1 MQHRQLSSRVIMVRP
16 AHFGFNPETAL
27 NNKFQTNVSE
37 ISATDVNQKAIAEF
51 DNMVALLQKNG
62 IEVYIH
68 NDDPLIVKPDAIFPN
83 NWITMHE
90 DGKLITY
97 PMFAPLRQRER
108 SEELIQK
115 ISSKFLVNE
124 QIHFEQYENED
135 KFLEGTGSMIFD
147 RTNQLVYACISERTN
162 LDLLKKLAYKLEYEV
177 IDFDSRDQNGF
188 PIYHTNVMMALG
200 QDFVVI
206 CLESVNIEDQKKLI
220 DAFNK
225 TNKEIVNITFKQ
237 MNAFAGNMLQL
248 ISIEGQA
255 ILVMSNSA
263 YQSLNST
270 QLKQLESK
278 TKLLVVEIPTIE
290 KIGGGSARCMIAE
303 NFLEPK

>member
-1 MQHRQLSSRVIMVRP
+1 MIRP

-27 NNKFQTNVSE
+27 NNKFQNNVSE
-37 ISATDVNQKAIAEF
+37 ISAAEVNQKAIAEF
-51 DNMVALLQKNG
+51 DNMVSLLQKSG

-115 ISSKFLVNE
+115 LSSQFLVKE
-124 QIHFEQYENED
+124 LIHFEQYENES

-147 RTNQLVYACISERTN
+147 RANQLVYACISERTN
-162 LDLLKKLAYKLEYEV
+162 LELLSKLANILDYE
-177 IDFDSRDQNGF
+177 IIEFDARDQNGF

-206 CLESVNIEDQKKLI
+206 CLDSVNEDDHNKLTA
-220 DAFNK
+220 AFNK
-225 TNKEIVNITFKQ
+225 TNKEVVNISFNQ

-248 ISIEGQA
+248 INDEGNA

-270 QLKQLESK
+270 QLQQLETK

-303 NFLEPK
+303 NFLEPKLIN

>member
-37 ISATDVNQKAIAEF
+37 ISASDLNQMAISEF

-68 NDDPLIVKPDAIFPN
+68 NDDPNTVKPDAIFPN
-83 NWITMHE
+83 NWLTMHE

-115 ISSKFLVNE
+115 ISSQFLVNE
-124 QIHFEQYENED
+124 HIHFEQYENEN

-162 LDLLKKLAYKLEYEV
+162 LDLLKKLADKLKYEV

-206 CLESVNIEDQKKLI
+206 CLESVNLDDQKKLI
-220 DAFNK
+220 EVFNRTK
-225 TNKEIVNITFKQ
+225 KEIVNISFKQ
-237 MNAFAGNMLQL
+237 MNSFAGNMLQL
-248 ISIEGQA
+248 ISTEGQA

-263 YQSLNST
+263 FQSLNSN
-270 QLKQLESK
+270 QLQQLESK

-303 NFLEPK
+303 NFLKPK